1 MEEVHESYS
10 RWDTALLRIKIMNI
24 WLYRVLRILLGCLF
38 VYSGAVKLYDV
49 KGFARM
55 ISQYDLV
62 PDLLLAPVAIV
73 LPVIELMAG
82 IGLVFEV
89 VSALSMISGML
100 VMFVIVL
107 WYGMLKDLDV
117 DCGCFSTEEL
127 RGQQGLMRAF
137 YRDVGMLAVCVYLY
151 LYRYF
156 RVRGEGVCVWSKIRK
171 II

>member
-1 MEEVHESYS
+1 MRTPNYYRDMSMSCTNKLNV
-10 RWDTALLRIKIMNI
+10 
-24 WLYRVLRILLGCLF
+24 WLYRVLRILLGSLF
-38 VYSGAVKLYDV
+38 IYSGAVKLSDL

-62 PDLLLAPVAIV
+62 PDLLLAPVAIG
-73 LPVIELMAG
+73 LPIVELLAG
-82 IGLVFEV
+82 IGLVFELPA
-89 VSALSMISGML
+89 ALSLISGML

-127 RGQQGLMRAF
+127 KGQQGLKRAF
-137 YRDVGMLAVCVYLY
+137 YRDMVMLAVCQYLY
-151 LYRYF
+151 LYRYLQI
-156 RVRGEGVCVWSKIRK
+156 RGRQSGTVWSRIRN